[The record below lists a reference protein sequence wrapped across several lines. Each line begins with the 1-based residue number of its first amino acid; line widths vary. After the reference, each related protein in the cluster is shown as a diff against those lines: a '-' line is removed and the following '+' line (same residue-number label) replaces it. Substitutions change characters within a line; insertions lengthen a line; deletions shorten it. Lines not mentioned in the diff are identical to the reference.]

1 MEEISYKKGEIIMEE
16 GKPTRPS
23 LQIIVKGK
31 ATIVSAKGE
40 INNLLNGG
48 HFGES
53 TLQMKPGDPGP
64 ATITA
69 IEDTKTLMLT
79 KKAIESVIGSTIRL
93 GQARSL
99 INTRESKYHVKYQD
113 LKKIRILGI
122 GTFGKVWLAVEKGSN
137 KAFALKLM
145 DKKQCIEYKQHEG
158 VIREKNILANIDH
171 PFLLKMYGSYQDDGH
186 LMMLLDLIQGGE
198 LFSVLHTDTRDG
210 VSNSDAVFYAACV
223 LEGLGHLHERNI
235 AYRDLKPEN
244 ALIDSNGYCIVVD
257 YGFAKVVTSKT
268 FTLCGTPEYLAPEII
283 LSKGHNKGVDYWAFG
298 ILIYEMLVGQSP
310 FYCNDQ
316 MRLFKKI
323 VQGKFA
329 YPSSRPVS
337 KAADDL
343 IQRLLQRHQS
353 KRLGNLKG
361 GHVDVQNH
369 PWFSDMDLQ
378 KLLARQ
384 LKAPWKPQIKDATDS
399 SNFDDYSSM
408 EKEDPGRKVKLSPK
422 EQAVFKEFGDYV

>member
-1 MEEISYKKGEIIMEE
+1 MEE
-16 GKPTRPS
+16 GKPLKLPA
-23 LQIIVKGK
+23 LHIIRQGNVS
-31 ATIVSAKGE
+31 IVSNKGE
-40 INNLLNGG
+40 INNLTNGG

-53 TLQMKPGDPGP
+53 TLQLKVGDPGQ
-64 ATITA
+64 ATITST
-69 IEDTKTLMLT
+69 EDVVCDVLT
-79 KKAIESVIGSTIRL
+79 KKAIEGVIGSTIRL

-99 INTRESKYHVKYQD
+99 INKRDAKKHIAYGD
-113 LKKIRILGI
+113 LKKLRILGI
-122 GTFGKVWLAVEKGSN
+122 GTFGKVWLAVDKN
-137 KAFALKLM
+137 DNHAYALKMM
-145 DKKQCIEYKQHEG
+145 DKRQCVEYKQHEG

-171 PFLLKMYGSYQDDGH
+171 PFLLKMWGSYQDDYH

-198 LFSVLHTDTRDG
+198 LFSVLHTDSRDG
-210 VSNSDAVFYAACV
+210 VSNADATFYAACV

-244 ALIDSNGYCIVVD
+244 ALIDNKGYCIVVD

-323 VQGKFA
+323 VQGKFS
-329 YPSSRPVS
+329 YPSSRPVT

-361 GHVDVQNH
+361 GHIDVQKH
-369 PWFSDMDLQ
+369 PWFSDIKIE
-378 KLLARQ
+378 KLLNRE
-384 LKAPWKPQIKDATDS
+384 LKAPWEPPIKNALDA

-408 EKEDPGRKVKLSPK
+408 EKDEGRKNKLSSK
-422 EQAVFKEFGDYV
+422 DQAVFAEFGEYI

>member
-1 MEEISYKKGEIIMEE
+1 MEEATYKKGEIIMEE
-16 GKPTRPS
+16 GKPIKPE
-23 LQIIVKGK
+23 LQIIRKGK
-31 ATIVSAKGE
+31 CTIVSNKGE
-40 INNLLNGG
+40 INNLTNGG

-53 TLQMKPGDPGP
+53 TLQMKTGDPGP

-69 IEDTKTLMLT
+69 IEDVTVNVIT
-79 KKAIESVIGSTIRL
+79 KKAIESVIGSSTRL

-99 INTRESKYHVKYQD
+99 INIKERKTNIKYSD
-113 LKKIRILGI
+113 LKKLRILGI
-122 GTFGKVWLAVEKGSN
+122 GTFGKVWLAIDKRTN

-145 DKKQCIEYKQHEG
+145 DKKQCLEYKQHEG
-158 VIREKNILANIDH
+158 VIREKNILANINH
-171 PFLLKMYGSYQDDGH
+171 PFLLKMWGSYQDEH
-186 LMMLLDLIQGGE
+186 NLMMLLDLIQGGE

-210 VSNSDAVFYAACV
+210 VSNADAVFYAACV

-244 ALIDSNGYCIVVD
+244 ALIDSTGYCIVVD

-361 GHVDVQNH
+361 GHVDVQKH
-369 PWFSDMDLQ
+369 PWFADIDLQ
-378 KLLARQ
+378 KLLNRE
-384 LKAPWKPQIKDATDS
+384 LKAPWKPQIKDALDS

-408 EKEDPGRKVKLSPK
+408 EKDGPKKANLSAK
-422 EQAVFKEFGDYV
+422 DQSVFREFGEQV